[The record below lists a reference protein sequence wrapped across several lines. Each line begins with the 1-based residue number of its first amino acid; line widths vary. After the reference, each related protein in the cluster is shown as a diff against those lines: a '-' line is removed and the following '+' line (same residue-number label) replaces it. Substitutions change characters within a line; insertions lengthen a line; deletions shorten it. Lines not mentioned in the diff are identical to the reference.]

1 VFCDILNKQRINEVV
16 IGMSGLYADI
26 IVDISAVDL
35 DRIFQ
40 YRIPKML
47 INQIVIGMQVS
58 IPFGRGNRL
67 IAGYVVNITEKLS
80 YDESKIKDI
89 SGIINQELTVESRLI
104 QLAYKIKNAYGATML
119 QALKTVVPVKRQIKA
134 IETKFYHLKLDQQ
147 ALADLYKENAKN
159 KRNKARSRLL
169 AYFFENKVISRA
181 VAVNQLKIPRAT
193 LEALIKDGVIEE
205 LATTDYRNP
214 IKNIVH
220 DKPVANLSS
229 DQMSTVDDISRHF
242 TGVHLI
248 HGITGSGKTEVYI
261 ELIDRMIRKN
271 KQVIML
277 IPEISLTMQT
287 VGRFYARFGERV
299 SIMNSRLSAGE
310 RYDQYLRAKRG
321 DVDIIIGPR
330 SALFMPFSNLGMII
344 MDEEHDGAYKSES
357 MPKYHARDVANWR
370 IQMSGGCL
378 VLGSATPSVE
388 SYKKALDGE
397 YKLHELTK
405 RAKLSSYLP
414 IVSIVDLREEFRL
427 KNKKIFSRLLF
438 EKISEKLE
446 KKEQIILFLNRRGY
460 AGFVS
465 CRNCGYVLKCKHCDV
480 SLTSH
485 NNGCLKCHYCG
496 YEEKSVKVCPNC
508 GSGYI
513 AAFGMGTQK
522 VEKMVKECFPKA
534 RVLRLDRDSTS
545 KKDSM
550 EGILKQFRKGQADI
564 LVGTQMI
571 VKGHDFPDV
580 TLVGIL
586 AADLSMFSNDYMAGE
601 RTFQLLTQAA
611 GRAGRGDKLGE
622 VVVQTYNP
630 EHYSIVSAGKQDY
643 IGFYQQEIAYR
654 QLMRYPPIV
663 NILVVL
669 TESPIEKAVDES
681 TKKLKEF
688 LSDLIKTGQDLEDS
702 QFGGLELIGPASA
715 YISKTK
721 DIYRRVLY
729 IKHESYN
736 TLVMVKD
743 NIENNMDIFTIN
755 KQINIQFD
763 FNPMTIY

>member
-330 SALFMPFSNLGMII
+330 SALFMP
-344 MDEEHDGAYKSES
+344 
-357 MPKYHARDVANWR
+357 
-370 IQMSGGCL
+370 L
-378 VLGSATPSVE
+378 VT
-388 SYKKALDGE
+388 
-397 YKLHELTK
+397 
-405 RAKLSSYLP
+405 
-414 IVSIVDLREEFRL
+414 
-427 KNKKIFSRLLF
+427 
-438 EKISEKLE
+438 
-446 KKEQIILFLNRRGY
+446 
-460 AGFVS
+460 
-465 CRNCGYVLKCKHCDV
+465 
-480 SLTSH
+480 
-485 NNGCLKCHYCG
+485 
-496 YEEKSVKVCPNC
+496 
-508 GSGYI
+508 
-513 AAFGMGTQK
+513 
-522 VEKMVKECFPKA
+522 
-534 RVLRLDRDSTS
+534 
-545 KKDSM
+545 
-550 EGILKQFRKGQADI
+550 
-564 LVGTQMI
+564 
-571 VKGHDFPDV
+571 
-580 TLVGIL
+580 
-586 AADLSMFSNDYMAGE
+586 
-601 RTFQLLTQAA
+601 
-611 GRAGRGDKLGE
+611 
-622 VVVQTYNP
+622 
-630 EHYSIVSAGKQDY
+630 
-643 IGFYQQEIAYR
+643 
-654 QLMRYPPIV
+654 
-663 NILVVL
+663 
-669 TESPIEKAVDES
+669 
-681 TKKLKEF
+681 
-688 LSDLIKTGQDLEDS
+688 
-702 QFGGLELIGPASA
+702 
-715 YISKTK
+715 
-721 DIYRRVLY
+721 
-729 IKHESYN
+729 
-736 TLVMVKD
+736 
-743 NIENNMDIFTIN
+743 
-755 KQINIQFD
+755 
-763 FNPMTIY
+763 